1 MKVGF
6 DVSQTGSSKAG
17 CGYFAESLIRHLAA
31 IDLENEYILYPA
43 VGDVFWDPECG
54 RETFSCNQ
62 KNFRRLAA
70 PKSFEAS
77 QTFWRDSRSDLEA
90 RLGDPD
96 IVHINNFYCP
106 RGLRK
111 AHLVYTL
118 HDLSFI
124 AHPEWTTEAN
134 RIGCAQNVF
143 QASLQADLIVAV
155 SEYTRRHFLETFPHY
170 PAERIVVVHEGSRFT
185 GCSPAPAPA
194 QFDRIE
200 PARFWLSVG
209 TIEPRKNYAR
219 ILEAYAAVYSNRP
232 NLFPLVIA
240 GGKGWLMEEFE
251 RSLESAGLRGRVI
264 LTGYVSDRELQWLYE
279 NCFAFLYPSL
289 FEGFGLPV
297 LEAMS
302 LGAPAISSNTTSIP
316 EVVGDAGILV
326 NPECS
331 EEIAEAMLRLFDG
344 LVDRNALAESS
355 RARAAQ
361 FSWDSSA
368 RAMLDVYRQVA
379 ESRSNSTAAL
389 AAGA

>member
-17 CGYFAESLIRHLAA
+17 CGYFAESLIRNLAA
-31 IDLENEYILYPA
+31 IDLTNEYILYPA

-54 RETFSCNQ
+54 RETFSCDQ
-62 KNFRRLAA
+62 MNFRRLAA

-77 QTFWRDSRSDLEA
+77 QTFWRDSESGFEA

-96 IVHINNFYCP
+96 VVHINNFYCP

-111 AHLVYTL
+111 ARLVYTL

-170 PAERIVVVHEGSRFT
+170 PAERIVVVHEGSRFDR
-185 GCSPAPAPA
+185 CPPAPAPA
-194 QFDRIE
+194 QFGRIE
-200 PARFWLSVG
+200 PGRFWLSVG

-219 ILEAYAAVYSNRP
+219 ILEAYAAVYSSRP

-251 RSLESAGLRGRVI
+251 RSLDSAGLRGRVI

-279 NCFAFLYPSL
+279 SCFAFLYPSL

-297 LEAMS
+297 VEAMS
-302 LGAPAISSNTTSIP
+302 LGAPVISSNTTSIP

-326 NPECS
+326 NPERS
-331 EEIAEAMLRLFDG
+331 EEIAEAMSRLFDG

-379 ESRSNSTAAL
+379 EIRSNSTAAL